1 MRIQMALG
9 AALLG
14 LCGTALAAGPASGSD
29 AGPFPPRADPV
40 LNGPVPPV
48 IAPTSSSAATPVA
61 PLDAATV
68 VELTRDADAKRLET
82 LAAER
87 DLDRAERLAK
97 EEQAR
102 AAAAPPPVAPGA
114 WNGQTDPSTR

>member
-1 MRIQMALG
+1 MRAQTLLS

-14 LCGTALAAGPASGSD
+14 LCATAFAASTTSGSN

-48 IAPTSSSAATPVA
+48 IAPTSTVTAPAL

-68 VELTRDADAKRLET
+68 AELTRDADLKRVET
-82 LAAER
+82 MQAER

-102 AAAAPPPVAPGA
+102 AANAPPPVAPGA
-114 WNGQTDPSTR
+114 WNGQTDERTR